1 MDKFLIDEKRVALM
15 LYRIP
20 TYGIRT
26 RTRSFSSAGSARLE
40 QTDCLLSCA
49 LKRPKARRSGC
60 RPCRAARAVGV
71 REVGGA
77 LWSAVRMS
85 LDRPD
90 ASLTTV
96 TTHTSQHNSH
106 ARSTMETLRRFRF
119 HGSEQESPRPMS
131 PAHPLSS
138 FIPIHIPYGCCWA
151 GAPSQIGGFRPTG
164 AHTPPGTP

>member
-1 MDKFLIDEKRVALM
+1 M
-15 LYRIP
+15 P
-20 TYGIRT
+20 
-26 RTRSFSSAGSARLE
+26 
-40 QTDCLLSCA
+40 SCSTWP
-49 LKRPKARRSGC
+49 RG
-60 RPCRAARAVGV
+60 AARAVGV

-85 LDRPD
+85 LARPD
-90 ASLTTV
+90 ASLTTA

-151 GAPSQIGGFRPTG
+151 GAPSQIGGFRPTVP
-164 AHTPPGTP
+164 TRRREPPKSGEVLMPRDYPCAPTTHEHS